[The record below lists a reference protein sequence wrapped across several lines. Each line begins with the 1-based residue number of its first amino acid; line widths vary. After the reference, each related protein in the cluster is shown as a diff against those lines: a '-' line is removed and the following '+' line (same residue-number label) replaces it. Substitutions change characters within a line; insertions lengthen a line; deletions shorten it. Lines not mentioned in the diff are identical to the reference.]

1 MAITFR
7 RCYHQQIT
15 SSTIVLPS
23 TSLYKEQSAEWE
35 KRLGDQEYQRLLKQY
50 RNDILPPTHRASI
63 TVQRVGG
70 RISAAADKFTQNNKS
85 NQQQRPPTSPTSN
98 AYTYTV
104 VRSETPNAFV
114 LPNDH
119 VFVLTGLFRHVQDED
134 ELAAVLGHEMAH
146 NLARHAGERL
156 SGSIL
161 IGILAR
167 ATLLLDPSGFLYSI
181 FMPAATL
188 LHELPHSREHEIE
201 ADYIGI
207 HLAAEACYDPRA
219 AKRVFEA
226 MKVEHDSR
234 GGGDSRPAEFVS
246 THPSYDTRISNFD
259 MWMDDAMS
267 KFRMDRG
274 MKCGKVRKDMMIA
287 RQHAA
292 NIATMRE
299 KRVIGGGSGAGR

>member
-1 MAITFR
+1 MDRAEA
-7 RCYHQQIT
+7 
-15 SSTIVLPS
+15 SSR
-23 TSLYKEQSAEWE
+23 YEQSTEWE
-35 KRLGDQEYQRLLKQY
+35 KRLGDQEYRRLLKQY
-50 RNDILPPTHRASI
+50 RNDILPPTHRASA

-70 RISAAADKFTQNNKS
+70 RISAAADKFAQNS
-85 NQQQRPPTSPTSN
+85 NTSKIKRQPPRTSN
-98 AYTYTV
+98 TGYTYTV

-119 VFVLTGLFRHVQDED
+119 VFVLTGLFRHVHDED

-161 IGILAR
+161 VGILAR
-167 ATLLLDPSGFLYSI
+167 ATLLLDPSGVLYSL

-219 AKRVFEA
+219 AKRVFEG
-226 MKVEHDSR
+226 MKAEQENSGGGG

-259 MWMDDAMS
+259 TWMDDAMS
-267 KFRMDRG
+267 KFRTDG
-274 MKCGKVRKDMMIA
+274 GLKCGKVRRDMVTA
-287 RQHAA
+287 RRHAA
-292 NIATMRE
+292 NIATMLE
-299 KRVIGGGSGAGR
+299 KRGGSGDTGR